1 MKTLSLFFEVHR
13 PMLLKTYRF
22 FDMGID
28 HNYLDDARNRTAMQR
43 AAMNVYQP
51 MNALL
56 ADLIRTY
63 GDRFRVSFYLSGL
76 AIEQMRSF
84 APDALQGFRELAAT
98 GCVEFVAGT
107 YSDSLASLAGE
118 EPFRDEVA
126 RHAELIRKEFGQTP
140 RALCN
145 TAMLYSDTI
154 GEAAAAMGY
163 PTILAEGARHLLG
176 WKSPNYVYANPLN
189 QKLRIMLRNYRLSD
203 DISFRFSDTRW
214 SEWPLTAEK
223 FLGWIDTDR
232 GETVNVCL
240 DYDVFGS
247 WQRAESGIFDFMR
260 AFVGQALDRGFTFAT
275 VSESAHAHQPVG
287 ILHAPHA
294 TSWADEERD
303 TSAWLGNELQQE
315 AFNKLYAQYEAVR
328 QLNSP
333 DFNHVWNFLQS
344 ADHFYWMGTKQFTEA
359 SRQNSDNPYGSSYDA
374 FINYMNV
381 LSDFINEL
389 ARRKAAATQKA

>member
-13 PMLLKTYRF
+13 PMLLRTYRF
-22 FDMGID
+22 FDMGVD

-56 ADLIRTY
+56 ADLIRAH
-63 GDRFRVSFYLSGL
+63 GNRFHVSFYLSGL

-84 APDALQGFRELAAT
+84 APDALQSFRDLAAT

-126 RHAELIRKEFGQTP
+126 RHTEIIRREFGQTP
-140 RALCN
+140 RTLYN
-145 TAMLYSDTI
+145 TAMLYSDSI
-154 GEAAAAMGY
+154 GAMAASMGY
-163 PTILAEGARHLLG
+163 QTMLGEGARHLLG

-189 QKLRIMLRNYRLSD
+189 QKLRVLLRNYRLSD
-203 DISFRFSDTRW
+203 DIAFRFSDTRG

-223 FLGWIDTDR
+223 YLGWIQGDR
-232 GETVNVCL
+232 GDTVNLCL

-247 WQRAESGIFDFMR
+247 WQRADSGIFDFVR
-260 AFVGQALDRGFTFAT
+260 AFVDQAIGSGFTFVTPA
-275 VSESAHAHQPVG
+275 ESARAHQPIG

-328 QLNSP
+328 QLDSP
-333 DFNHVWNFLQS
+333 DLNHVWNFLQT
-344 ADHFYWMGTKQFTEA
+344 ADHFYWMGTKWFTEA
-359 SRQNSDNPYGSSYDA
+359 SRQNSNNPYGSSYDA

-381 LSDFINEL
+381 LSDFINEI
-389 ARRKAAATQKA
+389 ARRKAAATSR

>member
-1 MKTLSLFFEVHR
+1 
-13 PMLLKTYRF
+13 MLLRTYRF
-22 FDMGID
+22 FDMGVD

-56 ADLIRTY
+56 ADLIRAH
-63 GDRFRVSFYLSGL
+63 GNRFHVSFYLSGL

-84 APDALQGFRELAAT
+84 APDALQSFRDLAAT

-126 RHAELIRKEFGQTP
+126 RHTEIIRREFGQTP
-140 RALCN
+140 RTLYN
-145 TAMLYSDTI
+145 TAMLYSDSI
-154 GEAAAAMGY
+154 GAMAASMGY
-163 PTILAEGARHLLG
+163 QTMLGEGARHLLG

-189 QKLRIMLRNYRLSD
+189 QKLRVLLRNYRLSD
-203 DISFRFSDTRW
+203 DIAFRFSDTRW

-223 FLGWIDTDR
+223 YLGWIQGDR
-232 GETVNVCL
+232 GDTVNLCL

-247 WQRAESGIFDFMR
+247 WQRADSGIFDFVR
-260 AFVGQALDRGFTFAT
+260 AFVDQAIGSGFTFVTPA
-275 VSESAHAHQPVG
+275 ESARAHQPIG

-315 AFNKLYAQYEAVR
+315 AINKLYAQYEAVR
-328 QLNSP
+328 QLDSP
-333 DFNHVWNFLQS
+333 DLNHVWNFLQT
-344 ADHFYWMGTKQFTEA
+344 ADHFYWMGTKWFTEA
-359 SRQNSDNPYGSSYDA
+359 SRQNSNNPYGSSYDA

-381 LSDFINEL
+381 LSDFINEI
-389 ARRKAAATQKA
+389 ARRKAAATSR

>member
-22 FDMGID
+22 FDMGVD

-43 AAMNVYQP
+43 AAMNVFLP

-63 GDRFRVSFYLSGL
+63 GDRFHVSFYLSGL

-84 APDALQGFRELAAT
+84 APDALQSFRDLAAT
-98 GCVEFVAGT
+98 GNVEFVAGT

-118 EPFRDEVA
+118 AQFRDEVV
-126 RHAELIRKEFGQTP
+126 RHTEIIRKEFGQTP
-140 RALCN
+140 RTLYN

-154 GEAAAAMGY
+154 GEMAASMGY
-163 PTILAEGARHLLG
+163 QTMLAEGARHLLG
-176 WKSPNYVYANPLN
+176 WKSANYVYANPLS
-189 QKLRIMLRNYRLSD
+189 QKLRVMLRNYQLSD
-203 DISFRFSDTRW
+203 DIAFRFSDTRW

-223 FLGWIDTDR
+223 YLGWIEGDR
-232 GETVNVCL
+232 GDTVNLCL

-247 WQRAESGIFDFMR
+247 WQRAESGIFDFVR
-260 AFVGQALDRGFTFAT
+260 AFVGQALDRGYTFAS
-275 VSESAHAHQPVG
+275 VGDNALAHQPIG

-328 QLNSP
+328 QLDSP
-333 DFNHVWNFLQS
+333 DLNHVWNFLQT
-344 ADHFYWMGTKQFTEA
+344 ADHFYWMGTKWFTEA
-359 SRQNSDNPYGSSYDA
+359 SRQNSNNPYGSSYDA

-389 ARRKAAATQKA
+389 TRRREAAATAR

>member
-1 MKTLSLFFEVHR
+1 
-13 PMLLKTYRF
+13 MLLRTYRF
-22 FDMGID
+22 FDMGVD

-56 ADLIRTY
+56 ADLIRAH
-63 GDRFRVSFYLSGL
+63 GNRFHVSFYLSGL

-84 APDALQGFRELAAT
+84 APDALQSFRDLAAT

-118 EPFRDEVA
+118 EPLRDEVA
-126 RHAELIRKEFGQTP
+126 RHTEIIRREFGQTP
-140 RALCN
+140 RTLYN
-145 TAMLYSDTI
+145 TAMLYSDSI
-154 GEAAAAMGY
+154 GAMAASMGY
-163 PTILAEGARHLLG
+163 QTMLGEGAKHLLG

-189 QKLRIMLRNYRLSD
+189 QKLRVLLRNYRLSD
-203 DISFRFSDTRW
+203 DIAFRFSDTRW

-223 FLGWIDTDR
+223 YLGWIQGDR
-232 GETVNVCL
+232 GDTVNLCL

-247 WQRAESGIFDFMR
+247 WQRADSGIFDFVR
-260 AFVGQALDRGFTFAT
+260 AFVDQAIGSGFTFVTPA
-275 VSESAHAHQPVG
+275 ESARAHQPIG

-328 QLNSP
+328 QLDSP
-333 DFNHVWNFLQS
+333 DLNHVWNFLQT
-344 ADHFYWMGTKQFTEA
+344 ADHFYWMGTKWFTEA
-359 SRQNSDNPYGSSYDA
+359 SRQNSNNPYGSSYDA

-381 LSDFINEL
+381 LSDFINEI
-389 ARRKAAATQKA
+389 ARRKAAATSR

>member
-13 PMLLKTYRF
+13 PMLLRTYRF
-22 FDMGID
+22 FDMGVD

-56 ADLIRTY
+56 ADLIRAH
-63 GDRFRVSFYLSGL
+63 GNRFHVSFYLSGL

-84 APDALQGFRELAAT
+84 APDALQSFRDLAAT

-126 RHAELIRKEFGQTP
+126 RHTEIIRREFGQTP
-140 RALCN
+140 RTLYN
-145 TAMLYSDTI
+145 TAMLYSDSI
-154 GEAAAAMGY
+154 GAMAASMGY
-163 PTILAEGARHLLG
+163 QTMLGEGARHLLG

-189 QKLRIMLRNYRLSD
+189 QKLRVLLRNYRLSD
-203 DISFRFSDTRW
+203 DIAFRFSDTRW

-223 FLGWIDTDR
+223 YLGWIQGDR
-232 GETVNVCL
+232 GDTVNLCL

-247 WQRAESGIFDFMR
+247 WQRADSGIFDFVR
-260 AFVGQALDRGFTFAT
+260 AFVDQAIGSGFTFVTPA
-275 VSESAHAHQPVG
+275 ESARAHQPIG

-328 QLNSP
+328 QLDSTRNS
-333 DFNHVWNFLQS
+333 N
-344 ADHFYWMGTKQFTEA
+344 
-359 SRQNSDNPYGSSYDA
+359 
-374 FINYMNV
+374 
-381 LSDFINEL
+381 
-389 ARRKAAATQKA
+389 

>member
-1 MKTLSLFFEVHR
+1 
-13 PMLLKTYRF
+13 MLLRTYRF
-22 FDMGID
+22 FDMGVD

-56 ADLIRTY
+56 ADLIRAH
-63 GDRFRVSFYLSGL
+63 GNRFHVSFYLSGL

-84 APDALQGFRELAAT
+84 APDALQSFRDLAAT

-126 RHAELIRKEFGQTP
+126 RHTEIIRREFGQTP
-140 RALCN
+140 RTLYN
-145 TAMLYSDTI
+145 TAMLYSDSI
-154 GEAAAAMGY
+154 GAMAASMGY
-163 PTILAEGARHLLG
+163 QTMLGEGARHLLG

-189 QKLRIMLRNYRLSD
+189 QKLRVLLRNYRLSD
-203 DISFRFSDTRW
+203 DIAFRFSDTRW

-223 FLGWIDTDR
+223 YLGWIQGDR
-232 GETVNVCL
+232 GDTVNLCL

-247 WQRAESGIFDFMR
+247 WQRADSGIFDFVR
-260 AFVGQALDRGFTFAT
+260 AFVDQAIGSGFTFVTPA
-275 VSESAHAHQPVG
+275 ESARAHQPIG

-315 AFNKLYAQYEAVR
+315 AFNKLYAQAEAVR
-328 QLNSP
+328 QLDSP
-333 DFNHVWNFLQS
+333 DLNHVWNFLQT
-344 ADHFYWMGTKQFTEA
+344 ADHFYWMGTKWFTEA
-359 SRQNSDNPYGSSYDA
+359 SRQNSNNPYGSSYDA

-381 LSDFINEL
+381 LSDFINEI
-389 ARRKAAATQKA
+389 ARRKAAATSR

>member
-1 MKTLSLFFEVHR
+1 
-13 PMLLKTYRF
+13 MLLRTYRF
-22 FDMGID
+22 FDMGVD

-56 ADLIRTY
+56 ADLIRAH
-63 GDRFRVSFYLSGL
+63 GNRFHVSFYLSGL

-84 APDALQGFRELAAT
+84 APDALQSFRDLAAT

-126 RHAELIRKEFGQTP
+126 RHTEIIRREFGQTP
-140 RALCN
+140 HTLYN
-145 TAMLYSDTI
+145 TAMLYSDSI
-154 GEAAAAMGY
+154 GAMAASMGY
-163 PTILAEGARHLLG
+163 QTMLGEGARHLLG

-189 QKLRIMLRNYRLSD
+189 QKLRVLLRNYRLSD
-203 DISFRFSDTRW
+203 DIAFRFSDTRW

-223 FLGWIDTDR
+223 YLGWIQGDR
-232 GETVNVCL
+232 GDTVNLCL

-247 WQRAESGIFDFMR
+247 WQRADSGIFDFVR
-260 AFVGQALDRGFTFAT
+260 AFVDQAIGSGFTFVTPA
-275 VSESAHAHQPVG
+275 ESARAHQPIG

-328 QLNSP
+328 QLDSP
-333 DFNHVWNFLQS
+333 DLNHVWNFLQT
-344 ADHFYWMGTKQFTEA
+344 ADHFYWMGTKWFTEA
-359 SRQNSDNPYGSSYDA
+359 SRQNSNNPYGSSYDA

-381 LSDFINEL
+381 LSDFINEI
-389 ARRKAAATQKA
+389 ARRKAAATSR

>member
-1 MKTLSLFFEVHR
+1 
-13 PMLLKTYRF
+13 MLLRTYRF
-22 FDMGID
+22 FDMGVD

-56 ADLIRTY
+56 ADLIRAH
-63 GDRFRVSFYLSGL
+63 GNRFHVSFYLSGL

-84 APDALQGFRELAAT
+84 APDALQSFRDLAAT

-126 RHAELIRKEFGQTP
+126 RHTEIIRREFGQTP
-140 RALCN
+140 RTLYN
-145 TAMLYSDTI
+145 TAMLYSDSI
-154 GEAAAAMGY
+154 GAMAASMGY
-163 PTILAEGARHLLG
+163 QTMLGEGARHLLG

-189 QKLRIMLRNYRLSD
+189 QKLRVLLRNYRLSD
-203 DISFRFSDTRW
+203 DIAFRFSDTRW

-223 FLGWIDTDR
+223 YLGWIQGDR
-232 GETVNVCL
+232 GDTVNLCL

-247 WQRAESGIFDFMR
+247 WQRADSSIFDFVR
-260 AFVGQALDRGFTFAT
+260 AFVDQAIGSGFTFVTPA
-275 VSESAHAHQPVG
+275 ESARAHQPIG

-328 QLNSP
+328 QLDSP
-333 DFNHVWNFLQS
+333 DLNHVWNFLQT
-344 ADHFYWMGTKQFTEA
+344 ADHFYWMGTKWFTEA
-359 SRQNSDNPYGSSYDA
+359 SRQNSNNPYGSSYDA

-381 LSDFINEL
+381 LSDFINEI
-389 ARRKAAATQKA
+389 ARRKAAATSR

>member
-13 PMLLKTYRF
+13 PMLLRTYRF
-22 FDMGID
+22 FDMGVD

-56 ADLIRTY
+56 ADLIRAH
-63 GDRFRVSFYLSGL
+63 GNRFHVSFYLSGL

-84 APDALQGFRELAAT
+84 APDALQSFRDLAAT

-126 RHAELIRKEFGQTP
+126 RHTEIIRREFGQTP
-140 RALCN
+140 RTLYN
-145 TAMLYSDTI
+145 TAMLYSDSI
-154 GEAAAAMGY
+154 GAMAASMGY
-163 PTILAEGARHLLG
+163 QTMLGEGARHLLG

-189 QKLRIMLRNYRLSD
+189 QKLRVLLRNYRLSD
-203 DISFRFSDTRW
+203 DIAFRFSDTRW

-223 FLGWIDTDR
+223 YLGWIQGDR
-232 GETVNVCL
+232 GDTVNLCL

-247 WQRAESGIFDFMR
+247 WQRADSGIFDFVR
-260 AFVGQALDRGFTFAT
+260 AFVDQAIGSGFTFVTPA
-275 VSESAHAHQPVG
+275 ESARAHQPIG

-328 QLNSP
+328 QLDSP
-333 DFNHVWNFLQS
+333 DLNHVWNFLQT
-344 ADHFYWMGTKQFTEA
+344 ADHFYWMGTKWFTEA
-359 SRQNSDNPYGSSYDA
+359 SRQNSNNPYGSSYDA

-381 LSDFINEL
+381 LSDFINEI
-389 ARRKAAATQKA
+389 ARRKAAATSR

>member
-13 PMLLKTYRF
+13 PMLLRTYRF
-22 FDMGID
+22 FDMGVD

-56 ADLIRTY
+56 ADLIRAH
-63 GDRFRVSFYLSGL
+63 GNRFHVSFYLSGL

-84 APDALQGFRELAAT
+84 APDALQSFRDLAAT

-126 RHAELIRKEFGQTP
+126 RHTEIIRREFGQTP
-140 RALCN
+140 RTLYN
-145 TAMLYSDTI
+145 TAMLYSDSI
-154 GEAAAAMGY
+154 GAMAASMGY
-163 PTILAEGARHLLG
+163 QTMLGEGARHLLG

-189 QKLRIMLRNYRLSD
+189 QKLRVLLRNYRLSD
-203 DISFRFSDTRW
+203 DIAFRFSDTLW

-223 FLGWIDTDR
+223 YLGWIQGDR
-232 GETVNVCL
+232 GDTVNLCL

-247 WQRAESGIFDFMR
+247 WQRADSGIFDFVR
-260 AFVGQALDRGFTFAT
+260 AFVDQAIGSGFTFVTPA
-275 VSESAHAHQPVG
+275 ESARAHQPIG

-328 QLNSP
+328 QLDSP
-333 DFNHVWNFLQS
+333 DLNHVWNFLQT
-344 ADHFYWMGTKQFTEA
+344 ADHFYWMGTKWFTEA
-359 SRQNSDNPYGSSYDA
+359 SRQNSNNPYGSSYDA

-381 LSDFINEL
+381 LSDFINEI
-389 ARRKAAATQKA
+389 ARRKAAATSR

>member
-13 PMLLKTYRF
+13 PMLLRTYRF
-22 FDMGID
+22 FDMGVD

-56 ADLIRTY
+56 ADLIRAH
-63 GDRFRVSFYLSGL
+63 GNRFHVSFYLSGL

-84 APDALQGFRELAAT
+84 APDALQSFRDLAAT

-126 RHAELIRKEFGQTP
+126 RHTEIIRREFGQTP
-140 RALCN
+140 RTLYN
-145 TAMLYSDTI
+145 TAMLYSDSI
-154 GEAAAAMGY
+154 GAMAASMGY
-163 PTILAEGARHLLG
+163 QTMLGEGARHLLG

-189 QKLRIMLRNYRLSD
+189 QKLRVLLRNYRLSD
-203 DISFRFSDTRW
+203 DIAFRFSDTRW

-223 FLGWIDTDR
+223 YLGWIQGDR
-232 GETVNVCL
+232 GDTVNLCL

-247 WQRAESGIFDFMR
+247 WQRADSGIFDFVR
-260 AFVGQALDRGFTFAT
+260 AFVDQTIGSGFTFVTPA
-275 VSESAHAHQPVG
+275 ESARAHQPIG

-328 QLNSP
+328 QLDSP
-333 DFNHVWNFLQS
+333 DLNHVWNFLQT
-344 ADHFYWMGTKQFTEA
+344 ADHFYWMGTKWFTEA
-359 SRQNSDNPYGSSYDA
+359 SRQNSNNPYGSSYDA

-381 LSDFINEL
+381 LSDFINEI
-389 ARRKAAATQKA
+389 ARRKAAATSR

>member
-1 MKTLSLFFEVHR
+1 
-13 PMLLKTYRF
+13 MLLRTYRF
-22 FDMGID
+22 FDMGVD

-56 ADLIRTY
+56 ADLIRAH
-63 GDRFRVSFYLSGL
+63 GNRFHVSFYLSGL

-84 APDALQGFRELAAT
+84 APDALQSFRDLAAT

-126 RHAELIRKEFGQTP
+126 RHTEIIRREFGQTP
-140 RALCN
+140 RTLYN
-145 TAMLYSDTI
+145 TAMLYSDSI
-154 GEAAAAMGY
+154 GAMAASMGY
-163 PTILAEGARHLLG
+163 QTMLGEGARHLLG

-189 QKLRIMLRNYRLSD
+189 QKLRVLLRNYRLSD
-203 DISFRFSDTRW
+203 DIAFRFSDTRW

-223 FLGWIDTDR
+223 YLGWIQGDR
-232 GETVNVCL
+232 GDTVNLCL

-247 WQRAESGIFDFMR
+247 WQRADSGIFDFVR
-260 AFVGQALDRGFTFAT
+260 AFVDQAIGSGFTFVTPA
-275 VSESAHAHQPVG
+275 ESARAHQPIG

-294 TSWADEERD
+294 TSWAGEERD

-328 QLNSP
+328 QLDSP
-333 DFNHVWNFLQS
+333 DLNHVWNFLQT
-344 ADHFYWMGTKQFTEA
+344 ADHFYWMGTKWFTEA
-359 SRQNSDNPYGSSYDA
+359 SRQNSNNSYGSSYDA

-381 LSDFINEL
+381 LSDFINEI
-389 ARRKAAATQKA
+389 ARRKAAATSR

>member
-13 PMLLKTYRF
+13 PMLLRTYRF
-22 FDMGID
+22 FDMGVD

-56 ADLIRTY
+56 ADLIRAH
-63 GDRFRVSFYLSGL
+63 GNRFHVSFYLSGL

-84 APDALQGFRELAAT
+84 APDALQSFRDLAAT

-126 RHAELIRKEFGQTP
+126 RHTEIIRREFGQTP
-140 RALCN
+140 RTLYN
-145 TAMLYSDTI
+145 TAMLYSDSI
-154 GEAAAAMGY
+154 GAMAASMGY
-163 PTILAEGARHLLG
+163 QTMLGEGARHLLG

-189 QKLRIMLRNYRLSD
+189 QKLRVLLRNYRLSD
-203 DISFRFSDTRW
+203 DIAFRFSDTRW

-223 FLGWIDTDR
+223 YLGWIQGDR
-232 GETVNVCL
+232 GDTVNLCL

-247 WQRAESGIFDFMR
+247 WQRADSGIFDFVR
-260 AFVGQALDRGFTFAT
+260 DFVDQAIGSGFTFVTPA
-275 VSESAHAHQPVG
+275 ESARAHQPIG

-328 QLNSP
+328 QLDSP
-333 DFNHVWNFLQS
+333 DLNHVWNFLQT
-344 ADHFYWMGTKQFTEA
+344 ADHFYWMGTKWFTEA
-359 SRQNSDNPYGSSYDA
+359 SRQNSNNPYGSSYDA

-381 LSDFINEL
+381 LSDFINEI
-389 ARRKAAATQKA
+389 ARRKAAATSR

>member
-1 MKTLSLFFEVHR
+1 
-13 PMLLKTYRF
+13 MLLRTYRF
-22 FDMGID
+22 FDMGVD

-56 ADLIRTY
+56 ADLIRAH
-63 GDRFRVSFYLSGL
+63 GNRFHVSFYLSGL

-84 APDALQGFRELAAT
+84 APDALQSFRDLAAT

-126 RHAELIRKEFGQTP
+126 RHTEIIRREFGQTP
-140 RALCN
+140 RTLYN
-145 TAMLYSDTI
+145 TAMLYSDSI
-154 GEAAAAMGY
+154 GAMAASMGY
-163 PTILAEGARHLLG
+163 QTMLGEGARHLLG

-189 QKLRIMLRNYRLSD
+189 QKLRVLLRNYRLSD
-203 DISFRFSDTRW
+203 DIAFRFSDTRW

-223 FLGWIDTDR
+223 YLGWIQGDR
-232 GETVNVCL
+232 GDTVNLCL

-247 WQRAESGIFDFMR
+247 WQRADSGIFDSVR
-260 AFVGQALDRGFTFAT
+260 AFVDQAIGSGFTFVTPA
-275 VSESAHAHQPVG
+275 ESARAHQPIG

-328 QLNSP
+328 QLDSP
-333 DFNHVWNFLQS
+333 DLNHVWNFLQT
-344 ADHFYWMGTKQFTEA
+344 ADHFYWMGTKWFTEA
-359 SRQNSDNPYGSSYDA
+359 SRQNSNNSYGSSYDA

-381 LSDFINEL
+381 LSDFINEI
-389 ARRKAAATQKA
+389 ARRKAAATSR

>member
-1 MKTLSLFFEVHR
+1 
-13 PMLLKTYRF
+13 MLLRTYRF
-22 FDMGID
+22 FDMGVD

-56 ADLIRTY
+56 ADLIRAH
-63 GDRFRVSFYLSGL
+63 GNCFHVSFYLSGL

-84 APDALQGFRELAAT
+84 APDALQSFRDLAAT

-126 RHAELIRKEFGQTP
+126 RHTEIIRREFGQTP
-140 RALCN
+140 RTLYN
-145 TAMLYSDTI
+145 TAMLYSDSI
-154 GEAAAAMGY
+154 GAMAASMGY
-163 PTILAEGARHLLG
+163 QTMLGEGARHLLG

-189 QKLRIMLRNYRLSD
+189 QKLRVLLRNYRLSD
-203 DISFRFSDTRW
+203 DIAFRFSDTRW

-223 FLGWIDTDR
+223 YLGWIQGDR
-232 GETVNVCL
+232 GDTVNLCL

-247 WQRAESGIFDFMR
+247 WQRADSGIFDFVR
-260 AFVGQALDRGFTFAT
+260 AFVDQAIGSGFTFVTPA
-275 VSESAHAHQPVG
+275 ESARAHQPIG

-328 QLNSP
+328 QLDSP
-333 DFNHVWNFLQS
+333 DLNHVWNFLQT
-344 ADHFYWMGTKQFTEA
+344 ADHFYWMGTKWFTEA
-359 SRQNSDNPYGSSYDA
+359 SRQNSNNPYGSSYDA

-381 LSDFINEL
+381 LSDFINEI
-389 ARRKAAATQKA
+389 ARRKAAATSR

>member
-13 PMLLKTYRF
+13 PMLLRTYRF
-22 FDMGID
+22 FDMGVD

-56 ADLIRTY
+56 ADLIRAH
-63 GDRFRVSFYLSGL
+63 GNRFHVSFYLSGL

-84 APDALQGFRELAAT
+84 APDALQSFRDLAAT

-126 RHAELIRKEFGQTP
+126 RHTEIIRREFGQTP
-140 RALCN
+140 RTLYN
-145 TAMLYSDTI
+145 TAMLYSDSI
-154 GEAAAAMGY
+154 GAMAASMGY
-163 PTILAEGARHLLG
+163 QTMLGEGARHLLG

-189 QKLRIMLRNYRLSD
+189 QKLRVLLRNYRLSD
-203 DISFRFSDTRW
+203 DIAFRFSDTRW

-223 FLGWIDTDR
+223 YLGWIQGDR
-232 GETVNVCL
+232 GDTVNLCL

-247 WQRAESGIFDFMR
+247 WQRADSGIFDFVR
-260 AFVGQALDRGFTFAT
+260 AFVDQAIGSGFTFVTPA
-275 VSESAHAHQPVG
+275 ESARAHQPIG
-287 ILHAPHA
+287 ILHVPHA

-328 QLNSP
+328 QLDSP
-333 DFNHVWNFLQS
+333 DLNHVWNFLQT
-344 ADHFYWMGTKQFTEA
+344 ADHFYWMGTKWFTEA
-359 SRQNSDNPYGSSYDA
+359 SRRHSNNPSGSSYDA

-381 LSDFINEL
+381 LSDFINEI
-389 ARRKAAATQKA
+389 ARRKAAATSR

>member
-13 PMLLKTYRF
+13 PMLLRTYRF
-22 FDMGID
+22 FDMGVD

-56 ADLIRTY
+56 ADLIRAH
-63 GDRFRVSFYLSGL
+63 GNRFHVSFYLSGL

-84 APDALQGFRELAAT
+84 APDALQSFRDLAAT

-126 RHAELIRKEFGQTP
+126 RHTEIIRREFGQTP
-140 RALCN
+140 RTLYN
-145 TAMLYSDTI
+145 TAMLYSDSI
-154 GEAAAAMGY
+154 GAMAASMGY
-163 PTILAEGARHLLG
+163 QTMLGEGARHLLG

-189 QKLRIMLRNYRLSD
+189 QKLRVLLRNYRLSD
-203 DISFRFSDTRW
+203 DIAFRFSDTRW

-223 FLGWIDTDR
+223 YLGWIQGDR
-232 GETVNVCL
+232 GDTVNLCL

-247 WQRAESGIFDFMR
+247 WQRADSGIFDFVR
-260 AFVGQALDRGFTFAT
+260 AFVDQAIGSGFTFVTPA
-275 VSESAHAHQPVG
+275 ESARAHQPIG

-328 QLNSP
+328 QLDSP
-333 DFNHVWNFLQS
+333 DLNHVWNFLQT
-344 ADHFYWMGTKQFTEA
+344 ADHFYWMGTKWFTEA
-359 SRQNSDNPYGSSYDA
+359 SRQNSNNPYGSSYDA

-381 LSDFINEL
+381 LSDFINEI
-389 ARRKAAATQKA
+389 ARRKAAAASR

>member
-13 PMLLKTYRF
+13 PMLLRTYRF
-22 FDMGID
+22 FDMGVD

-56 ADLIRTY
+56 ADLIRAH
-63 GDRFRVSFYLSGL
+63 GNRFHVSFYLSGL

-84 APDALQGFRELAAT
+84 APDALQSFRDLAAT

-126 RHAELIRKEFGQTP
+126 RHTEIIRREFGQTP
-140 RALCN
+140 RTLYN
-145 TAMLYSDTI
+145 TAMLYSDSI
-154 GEAAAAMGY
+154 GAMAASMGY
-163 PTILAEGARHLLG
+163 QTMLGEGARHLLG

-189 QKLRIMLRNYRLSD
+189 QKLRVLLRNYRLSD
-203 DISFRFSDTRW
+203 AIAFRFSDTRW

-223 FLGWIDTDR
+223 YLGWIQGDR
-232 GETVNVCL
+232 GDTVNLCL

-247 WQRAESGIFDFMR
+247 WQRADSGIFDFVR
-260 AFVGQALDRGFTFAT
+260 AFVDQAIGSGFTFVTPA
-275 VSESAHAHQPVG
+275 ESARAHQPIG

-328 QLNSP
+328 QLDSP
-333 DFNHVWNFLQS
+333 DLNHVWNFLQT
-344 ADHFYWMGTKQFTEA
+344 ADHFYWMGTKWFTEA
-359 SRQNSDNPYGSSYDA
+359 SRQNSNNSYGSSYGA
-374 FINYMNV
+374 YINYMNV
-381 LSDFINEL
+381 LRDFINEI
-389 ARRKAAATQKA
+389 ARRKAAATSR

>member
-1 MKTLSLFFEVHR
+1 
-13 PMLLKTYRF
+13 MLLRTYRF
-22 FDMGID
+22 FDMGVD

-56 ADLIRTY
+56 ADLIRAH
-63 GDRFRVSFYLSGL
+63 GNRFHVSFYLSGL

-84 APDALQGFRELAAT
+84 APDALQSFRDLAAT

-126 RHAELIRKEFGQTP
+126 RHTEIIRREFGQTP
-140 RALCN
+140 RTLYN
-145 TAMLYSDTI
+145 TAMLYSDSI
-154 GEAAAAMGY
+154 GAMAASMGY
-163 PTILAEGARHLLG
+163 QTMLGEGARHLLG

-189 QKLRIMLRNYRLSD
+189 QKLRVLLRNYRLSD
-203 DISFRFSDTRW
+203 DIAFRFSDTRW

-223 FLGWIDTDR
+223 YLGWIQGDR
-232 GETVNVCL
+232 GDTVNLCL

-247 WQRAESGIFDFMR
+247 WQRADSGIFDFVR
-260 AFVGQALDRGFTFAT
+260 AFVDQAIGSGFTFVTPA
-275 VSESAHAHQPVG
+275 ESARAHQPIG

-328 QLNSP
+328 QLDSP
-333 DFNHVWNFLQS
+333 DLNHVWNFLQT
-344 ADHFYWMGTKQFTEA
+344 ADHFYWMGTKWFTEA
-359 SRQNSDNPYGSSYDA
+359 SRQNSNNSYGSSYDA

-381 LSDFINEL
+381 LSDFINEI
-389 ARRKAAATQKA
+389 ARRKAAATSR

>member
-1 MKTLSLFFEVHR
+1 
-13 PMLLKTYRF
+13 MLLRTYRF
-22 FDMGID
+22 FDMGVD

-56 ADLIRTY
+56 ADLIRAH
-63 GDRFRVSFYLSGL
+63 GNRFHVSFYLSGL

-84 APDALQGFRELAAT
+84 APDALQSFRDLAAT

-126 RHAELIRKEFGQTP
+126 RHTEIIRREFGQTP
-140 RALCN
+140 RTLYN
-145 TAMLYSDTI
+145 TAMLYSDSI
-154 GEAAAAMGY
+154 GAMAASMGY
-163 PTILAEGARHLLG
+163 QTMLGEGARHLLG

-189 QKLRIMLRNYRLSD
+189 QKLRVLLRNYRLSD
-203 DISFRFSDTRW
+203 DIAFRFSDTRW

-223 FLGWIDTDR
+223 YLGWIQGDR
-232 GETVNVCL
+232 GDTVNLCL

-247 WQRAESGIFDFMR
+247 WQRADSGIFDFVR
-260 AFVGQALDRGFTFAT
+260 AFVDQAIGSGFTFVTPA
-275 VSESAHAHQPVG
+275 ESTRAHQPIG

-328 QLNSP
+328 QLDSP
-333 DFNHVWNFLQS
+333 DLNHVWNFLQT
-344 ADHFYWMGTKQFTEA
+344 ADHFYWMGTKWFTEA
-359 SRQNSDNPYGSSYDA
+359 SRQNSNNPYGSSYDA

-381 LSDFINEL
+381 LSDFINEI
-389 ARRKAAATQKA
+389 ARRKAAATSR

>member
-13 PMLLKTYRF
+13 PMLLRTYRF
-22 FDMGID
+22 FDMGVD

-56 ADLIRTY
+56 ADLIRAH
-63 GDRFRVSFYLSGL
+63 GNRFHVSFYLSGL

-84 APDALQGFRELAAT
+84 APDALQSFRDLAAT

-126 RHAELIRKEFGQTP
+126 RHTEIIRREFGQTP
-140 RALCN
+140 RTLYN
-145 TAMLYSDTI
+145 TAMLYSDSI
-154 GEAAAAMGY
+154 GAMAASMDYQTMLG
-163 PTILAEGARHLLG
+163 EGARHLLG

-189 QKLRIMLRNYRLSD
+189 QKLRVLLRNYRLSD
-203 DISFRFSDTRW
+203 DIAFRFSDTRW

-223 FLGWIDTDR
+223 YLGWIQGDR
-232 GETVNVCL
+232 GDTVNLCL

-247 WQRAESGIFDFMR
+247 WQRADSGIFDFVR
-260 AFVGQALDRGFTFAT
+260 AFVDQAIGSGFTFVTPA
-275 VSESAHAHQPVG
+275 ESARAHQPIG

-328 QLNSP
+328 QLDSP
-333 DFNHVWNFLQS
+333 DLNHVWNFLQT
-344 ADHFYWMGTKQFTEA
+344 ADHFYWMGTKWFTEA
-359 SRQNSDNPYGSSYDA
+359 SRQNSNNPYGSSYDA

-381 LSDFINEL
+381 LSDFINEI
-389 ARRKAAATQKA
+389 ARRKAAATSR

>member
-13 PMLLKTYRF
+13 PMLLRTYRF
-22 FDMGID
+22 FDMGVD

-56 ADLIRTY
+56 ADLIRAH
-63 GDRFRVSFYLSGL
+63 GNCFHVSFYLSGL

-84 APDALQGFRELAAT
+84 APDALQSFRDLAAT

-126 RHAELIRKEFGQTP
+126 RHTEIIRREFGQTP
-140 RALCN
+140 RTLYN
-145 TAMLYSDTI
+145 TAMLYSDSI
-154 GEAAAAMGY
+154 GAMAASMGY
-163 PTILAEGARHLLG
+163 QTMLGEGARHLLG

-189 QKLRIMLRNYRLSD
+189 QKLRVLLRNYRLSD
-203 DISFRFSDTRW
+203 DIAFRFSDTRW

-223 FLGWIDTDR
+223 YLGWIQGDR
-232 GETVNVCL
+232 GDTVNLCL

-247 WQRAESGIFDFMR
+247 WQRADSGIFDFVR
-260 AFVGQALDRGFTFAT
+260 AFVDQAIGSGFTFVTPA
-275 VSESAHAHQPVG
+275 ESARAHQPIG

-328 QLNSP
+328 QLDSP
-333 DFNHVWNFLQS
+333 DLNHVWNFLQT
-344 ADHFYWMGTKQFTEA
+344 ADHFYWMGTKWFTEA
-359 SRQNSDNPYGSSYDA
+359 SRQNSNNPYGSSYDA

-381 LSDFINEL
+381 LSDFINEI
-389 ARRKAAATQKA
+389 ARRKAAATSR

>member
-13 PMLLKTYRF
+13 PMLLRTYRF
-22 FDMGID
+22 FDMGVD

-56 ADLIRTY
+56 ADLIRDH
-63 GDRFRVSFYLSGL
+63 GNRFHVSFYLSGL

-84 APDALQGFRELAAT
+84 APDALQSFRDLAAT

-126 RHAELIRKEFGQTP
+126 RHTEIIRREFGQTP
-140 RALCN
+140 RTLYN
-145 TAMLYSDTI
+145 TAMLYSDSI
-154 GEAAAAMGY
+154 GAMAASMGY
-163 PTILAEGARHLLG
+163 QTMLGEGARHLLG

-189 QKLRIMLRNYRLSD
+189 QKLRVLLRNYRLSD
-203 DISFRFSDTRW
+203 DIAFRFSDTRW

-223 FLGWIDTDR
+223 YLGWIQGDR
-232 GETVNVCL
+232 GDTVNLCL

-247 WQRAESGIFDFMR
+247 WQRADSGIFDFVR
-260 AFVGQALDRGFTFAT
+260 AFVDQAIGSGFTFVTPA
-275 VSESAHAHQPVG
+275 ESARAHQPIG

-328 QLNSP
+328 QLDSP
-333 DFNHVWNFLQS
+333 DLNHVWNFLQT
-344 ADHFYWMGTKQFTEA
+344 ADHFYWMGTKWFTEA
-359 SRQNSDNPYGSSYDA
+359 SRQNSNNPYGSSYDA

-381 LSDFINEL
+381 LSDFINEI
-389 ARRKAAATQKA
+389 ARRKAAATSR

>member
-13 PMLLKTYRF
+13 PMLLRTYRF
-22 FDMGID
+22 FDMGVD

-56 ADLIRTY
+56 ADLIRAH
-63 GDRFRVSFYLSGL
+63 GNRFHVSFYLSGL

-84 APDALQGFRELAAT
+84 APDALQSFRDLAAT

-126 RHAELIRKEFGQTP
+126 RHTEIIRREFGQTP
-140 RALCN
+140 RTLYN
-145 TAMLYSDTI
+145 TAMLYSDSI
-154 GEAAAAMGY
+154 GAMAASMGY
-163 PTILAEGARHLLG
+163 QTMLGEGARHLLG

-189 QKLRIMLRNYRLSD
+189 QKLRVLLRNYRLSD
-203 DISFRFSDTRW
+203 DIAFRFSDTRW

-223 FLGWIDTDR
+223 YLGWIQGDR
-232 GETVNVCL
+232 GDTVNLCL

-247 WQRAESGIFDFMR
+247 WQRADSGIFDFVR
-260 AFVGQALDRGFTFAT
+260 AFVDQAIGSGFTFVTPA
-275 VSESAHAHQPVG
+275 ESARAHQPIG

-328 QLNSP
+328 HLDSP
-333 DFNHVWNFLQS
+333 DLNHVWNFLQT
-344 ADHFYWMGTKQFTEA
+344 ADHFYWMGTKWFTEA
-359 SRQNSDNPYGSSYDA
+359 SRQNSNNPYGSSYDA

-381 LSDFINEL
+381 LSDFINEI
-389 ARRKAAATQKA
+389 ARRKAAATSR

>member
-13 PMLLKTYRF
+13 PMLLRTYRF
-22 FDMGID
+22 FDMGVD

-56 ADLIRTY
+56 ADLIRAH
-63 GDRFRVSFYLSGL
+63 GNRFHVSFYLSGL

-84 APDALQGFRELAAT
+84 APDALQSFRDLAAT

-126 RHAELIRKEFGQTP
+126 RHTEIIRREFGQTP
-140 RALCN
+140 RTLYN
-145 TAMLYSDTI
+145 TAMLYSDSI
-154 GEAAAAMGY
+154 GAMAASMGY
-163 PTILAEGARHLLG
+163 QTMLGEGARHLLG

-189 QKLRIMLRNYRLSD
+189 QKLRVLLRNYRLSD
-203 DISFRFSDTRW
+203 DIAFRFSDTRW

-223 FLGWIDTDR
+223 YLGWIQGDR
-232 GETVNVCL
+232 GDTVNLCL

-247 WQRAESGIFDFMR
+247 WQRADSGIFDFVR
-260 AFVGQALDRGFTFAT
+260 AFVDQAIGSGFTFVTPA
-275 VSESAHAHQPVG
+275 ESARAHQPIG

-328 QLNSP
+328 QLDSP
-333 DFNHVWNFLQS
+333 DLNHVWNFLQT
-344 ADHFYWMGTKQFTEA
+344 ADHFYWMGTKWFTEA
-359 SRQNSDNPYGSSYDA
+359 SRQNSNNPYGSSYDA

-381 LSDFINEL
+381 LSDFINEI
-389 ARRKAAATQKA
+389 ARRKAPATSR

>member
-13 PMLLKTYRF
+13 PMLLRTYRF
-22 FDMGID
+22 FDMGVD

-56 ADLIRTY
+56 ADLIRAH
-63 GDRFRVSFYLSGL
+63 GNRFHVSFYLSGL

-84 APDALQGFRELAAT
+84 APDALQSFRDLAAT

-126 RHAELIRKEFGQTP
+126 RHTEIIRREFGQTP
-140 RALCN
+140 RTLYN
-145 TAMLYSDTI
+145 TAMLYSDSI
-154 GEAAAAMGY
+154 GAMAASMGY
-163 PTILAEGARHLLG
+163 QTMLGEGARHLLG

-189 QKLRIMLRNYRLSD
+189 QKLRVLLRNYRLSD
-203 DISFRFSDTRW
+203 DIAFRFSDTRW

-223 FLGWIDTDR
+223 YLGWIQGDR
-232 GETVNVCL
+232 GDTVNLCL

-247 WQRAESGIFDFMR
+247 WQRADSGIFDFVR
-260 AFVGQALDRGFTFAT
+260 AFVDQAIGSGFTFVTPA
-275 VSESAHAHQPVG
+275 ESARAHQPIG

-328 QLNSP
+328 QLGSP
-333 DFNHVWNFLQS
+333 DLNHVWNFLQT
-344 ADHFYWMGTKQFTEA
+344 ADHFYWMGTKWFTEA
-359 SRQNSDNPYGSSYDA
+359 SRQNSNNPYGSSYDA

-381 LSDFINEL
+381 LSDFINEI
-389 ARRKAAATQKA
+389 ARRKAAATSR

>member
-13 PMLLKTYRF
+13 PMLLRTYRF
-22 FDMGID
+22 FDMGVD

-56 ADLIRTY
+56 ADLIRAH
-63 GDRFRVSFYLSGL
+63 GNRFHVSFYLSGL

-84 APDALQGFRELAAT
+84 APDALQSFRDLAAT

-126 RHAELIRKEFGQTP
+126 RHTEIIRREFGQTP
-140 RALCN
+140 RTLYN
-145 TAMLYSDTI
+145 TAMLYSDSI
-154 GEAAAAMGY
+154 GAMAASMGY
-163 PTILAEGARHLLG
+163 QTMLGEGARHLLG

-189 QKLRIMLRNYRLSD
+189 QKLRVLLRNYRLSD
-203 DISFRFSDTRW
+203 DIAFRFSDTRW

-223 FLGWIDTDR
+223 YLGWIQGDR
-232 GETVNVCL
+232 GDTVNLCL

-247 WQRAESGIFDFMR
+247 WQRADSGIFDFVR
-260 AFVGQALDRGFTFAT
+260 AFVDQAIGSGFTFVTPA
-275 VSESAHAHQPVG
+275 ESARAHQPIG

-328 QLNSP
+328 QLDSP
-333 DFNHVWNFLQS
+333 DLNHVWNFLQT
-344 ADHFYWMGTKQFTEA
+344 ADHFYWMGTKWFTEA
-359 SRQNSDNPYGSSYDA
+359 SRQNSNNPYGSSYDA

-381 LSDFINEL
+381 LSDFINEI
-389 ARRKAAATQKA
+389 ARRMAAATSR

>member
-1 MKTLSLFFEVHR
+1 
-13 PMLLKTYRF
+13 MLLRTYRF
-22 FDMGID
+22 FDMGVD

-56 ADLIRTY
+56 ADLIRAH
-63 GDRFRVSFYLSGL
+63 GNRFHVSFYLSGH
-76 AIEQMRSF
+76 AIAQMRSF
-84 APDALQGFRELAAT
+84 APDALQSFRDLAAT

-126 RHAELIRKEFGQTP
+126 RHTEIIRREFGQTP
-140 RALCN
+140 RTLYN
-145 TAMLYSDTI
+145 TAMLYSDSI
-154 GEAAAAMGY
+154 GAMAASMGY
-163 PTILAEGARHLLG
+163 QTMLGEGARHLLG

-189 QKLRIMLRNYRLSD
+189 QKLRVLLRNYRLSD
-203 DISFRFSDTRW
+203 DIAFRFSDTRW

-223 FLGWIDTDR
+223 YLGWIQGDR
-232 GETVNVCL
+232 GDTVNLCL

-247 WQRAESGIFDFMR
+247 WQRADSGIFDFVR
-260 AFVGQALDRGFTFAT
+260 AFVDQAIGSGFTFVTPA
-275 VSESAHAHQPVG
+275 ESARAHQPIG

-328 QLNSP
+328 QLDSP
-333 DFNHVWNFLQS
+333 DLNHVWNFLQT
-344 ADHFYWMGTKQFTEA
+344 ADHFYWMGTKWFTEA
-359 SRQNSDNPYGSSYDA
+359 SRQNSNNPYGSSYDA

-381 LSDFINEL
+381 LSDFINEI
-389 ARRKAAATQKA
+389 ARRKAAATSR

>member
-13 PMLLKTYRF
+13 PMLLRTYRF
-22 FDMGID
+22 FDMGVD

-56 ADLIRTY
+56 ADLIRAH
-63 GDRFRVSFYLSGL
+63 GNRFHVSFYLSGL

-84 APDALQGFRELAAT
+84 APDALQSFRDLAAT

-107 YSDSLASLAGE
+107 YSDSLSSLAGE

-126 RHAELIRKEFGQTP
+126 RHTEIIRREFGQTP
-140 RALCN
+140 RTLYN
-145 TAMLYSDTI
+145 TAMLYSDSI
-154 GEAAAAMGY
+154 GAMAASMGY
-163 PTILAEGARHLLG
+163 QTMLGEGARHLLG

-189 QKLRIMLRNYRLSD
+189 QKLRVLLRNYRLSD
-203 DISFRFSDTRW
+203 DIAFRFLDTRW

-223 FLGWIDTDR
+223 YLGWIQGDR
-232 GETVNVCL
+232 GDTVNLCL

-247 WQRAESGIFDFMR
+247 WQRADSGIFDFVR
-260 AFVGQALDRGFTFAT
+260 AFVDQAIGSGFTFVTPA
-275 VSESAHAHQPVG
+275 ESARAHQPIG

-328 QLNSP
+328 QLDSP
-333 DFNHVWNFLQS
+333 DLNHVWNFLQT
-344 ADHFYWMGTKQFTEA
+344 ADHFYWMGTKWFTEA
-359 SRQNSDNPYGSSYDA
+359 SRQNSNNPYGSSYDA

-381 LSDFINEL
+381 LSDFINEI
-389 ARRKAAATQKA
+389 ARRKAAATSR

>member
-1 MKTLSLFFEVHR
+1 
-13 PMLLKTYRF
+13 MLLRTYRF
-22 FDMGID
+22 FDMGVD

-56 ADLIRTY
+56 ADLIRAH
-63 GDRFRVSFYLSGL
+63 GNRFHVSFYLSGL

-84 APDALQGFRELAAT
+84 APDALQSFRDLAAT

-126 RHAELIRKEFGQTP
+126 RHTEIIRREFGQTP
-140 RALCN
+140 RTLYN
-145 TAMLYSDTI
+145 TAMLYSDSI
-154 GEAAAAMGY
+154 GAMAASMGY
-163 PTILAEGARHLLG
+163 QTMLGEGARHLLG

-189 QKLRIMLRNYRLSD
+189 QKLRVLLRNYRLSD
-203 DISFRFSDTRW
+203 DIAFRFSDTRW

-223 FLGWIDTDR
+223 YLGWIQGDR
-232 GETVNVCL
+232 GDTVNLCL

-247 WQRAESGIFDFMR
+247 WQRADSGIFDFVR
-260 AFVGQALDRGFTFAT
+260 AFVDQAIGSGFTFVTPA
-275 VSESAHAHQPVG
+275 ESARAHQPIG

-328 QLNSP
+328 QLDSP
-333 DFNHVWNFLQS
+333 DLNHVWNFLQT
-344 ADHFYWMGTKQFTEA
+344 ADHFYWMGTKWFTEA
-359 SRQNSDNPYGSSYDA
+359 SRQNSNNPYGSSYDA

-381 LSDFINEL
+381 LSDFINEI
-389 ARRKAAATQKA
+389 ARRKAAATSR

>member
-1 MKTLSLFFEVHR
+1 
-13 PMLLKTYRF
+13 MLLRTYRF
-22 FDMGID
+22 FDMGVD

-56 ADLIRTY
+56 ADLIRAH
-63 GDRFRVSFYLSGL
+63 GNRFHVSFYLSGL

-84 APDALQGFRELAAT
+84 APDALQSFRDLAAT

-126 RHAELIRKEFGQTP
+126 RHTEIIRREFGQTP
-140 RALCN
+140 RTLYN
-145 TAMLYSDTI
+145 TAMLYSDSI
-154 GEAAAAMGY
+154 GAMAASMGY
-163 PTILAEGARHLLG
+163 QTMLGEGARHLLG

-189 QKLRIMLRNYRLSD
+189 QTLRVLFRNYRLSD
-203 DISFRFSDTRW
+203 DIAFRFSDTRW

-223 FLGWIDTDR
+223 YLGWIQGDR
-232 GETVNVCL
+232 GDTVNLCL

-247 WQRAESGIFDFMR
+247 WQRADSGIFDFVR
-260 AFVGQALDRGFTFAT
+260 AFVDQAIGSGFTFVTPA
-275 VSESAHAHQPVG
+275 ESARAHQPIG

-328 QLNSP
+328 QLDSP
-333 DFNHVWNFLQS
+333 DLNHVWNFLQT
-344 ADHFYWMGTKQFTEA
+344 ADHFYWMGTKWFTEA
-359 SRQNSDNPYGSSYDA
+359 SRQNSNNPYGSSYDA

-381 LSDFINEL
+381 LSDFINEI
-389 ARRKAAATQKA
+389 ARRKAAATSR

>member
-1 MKTLSLFFEVHR
+1 
-13 PMLLKTYRF
+13 MLLRTYRF
-22 FDMGID
+22 FDMGVD

-56 ADLIRTY
+56 ADLIRAH
-63 GDRFRVSFYLSGL
+63 GNRFHVSFYLSGL

-84 APDALQGFRELAAT
+84 APDALQSFRDLAAT

-126 RHAELIRKEFGQTP
+126 RHTEIIRREFGQTP
-140 RALCN
+140 RTLYN
-145 TAMLYSDTI
+145 TAMLYSDSI
-154 GEAAAAMGY
+154 GAMAASMGY
-163 PTILAEGARHLLG
+163 QTMLGEGARHLLG

-189 QKLRIMLRNYRLSD
+189 QKLRVLLRNYRLSD
-203 DISFRFSDTRW
+203 DIAFRFSDTRW

-223 FLGWIDTDR
+223 YLGWIQGDR
-232 GETVNVCL
+232 GDTVNLCL

-247 WQRAESGIFDFMR
+247 WQRADSGIFDFVR
-260 AFVGQALDRGFTFAT
+260 AFVDQAIGSGFTFVTPA
-275 VSESAHAHQPVG
+275 ESARAHQPIG

-328 QLNSP
+328 QLDSP
-333 DFNHVWNFLQS
+333 DLNHVWNFLQT
-344 ADHFYWMGTKQFTEA
+344 ADHFYWMGTKWFTEA
-359 SRQNSDNPYGSSYDA
+359 SRQNSNNPYGSSYDA

-381 LSDFINEL
+381 LRDFINEI
-389 ARRKAAATQKA
+389 ARRKAAATSR

>member
-1 MKTLSLFFEVHR
+1 
-13 PMLLKTYRF
+13 MLLRTYRF
-22 FDMGID
+22 FDMGVD

-56 ADLIRTY
+56 ADLIRAH
-63 GDRFRVSFYLSGL
+63 GNRFHVSFYLSGL

-84 APDALQGFRELAAT
+84 APDALQSFRDLAAT

-126 RHAELIRKEFGQTP
+126 RHTEIIRREFGQPP
-140 RALCN
+140 RTLYN
-145 TAMLYSDTI
+145 TAMLYSDSI
-154 GEAAAAMGY
+154 GAMAASMGY
-163 PTILAEGARHLLG
+163 QTMLGEGARHLLG

-189 QKLRIMLRNYRLSD
+189 QKLRVLLRNYRLSD
-203 DISFRFSDTRW
+203 DIAFRFSDTRW

-223 FLGWIDTDR
+223 YLGWIQGDR
-232 GETVNVCL
+232 GDTVNLCL

-247 WQRAESGIFDFMR
+247 WQRADSGIFDFVR
-260 AFVGQALDRGFTFAT
+260 AFVDQAIGSGFTFVTPA
-275 VSESAHAHQPVG
+275 ESARAHQPIG

-328 QLNSP
+328 QLDSP
-333 DFNHVWNFLQS
+333 DLNHVWNFLQT
-344 ADHFYWMGTKQFTEA
+344 ADHFYWMGTKWFTEA
-359 SRQNSDNPYGSSYDA
+359 SRQNSNNPYGSSYDA

-381 LSDFINEL
+381 LSDFINEI
-389 ARRKAAATQKA
+389 ARRKAAATSR

>member
-13 PMLLKTYRF
+13 PMLLRTYRF
-22 FDMGID
+22 FDMGVD

-56 ADLIRTY
+56 ADLIRAH
-63 GDRFRVSFYLSGL
+63 GNRFHVSFYLSGL

-84 APDALQGFRELAAT
+84 APDALQSFRDLAAT

-126 RHAELIRKEFGQTP
+126 RHTEIIRREFGQTP
-140 RALCN
+140 RTLYN
-145 TAMLYSDTI
+145 TAMLYSDSI
-154 GEAAAAMGY
+154 GAMAASMGY
-163 PTILAEGARHLLG
+163 QTMLGEGARHLLG

-189 QKLRIMLRNYRLSD
+189 QKLRVLLRNYRLSD
-203 DISFRFSDTRW
+203 DIAFRFSDTRW

-223 FLGWIDTDR
+223 YLGWIQGDR
-232 GETVNVCL
+232 GDTVNLCL

-247 WQRAESGIFDFMR
+247 WQRADSGIFDFVR
-260 AFVGQALDRGFTFAT
+260 AFVDQAIGSGFTFVTPA
-275 VSESAHAHQPVG
+275 ESARAHQPIG

-328 QLNSP
+328 QLDSP
-333 DFNHVWNFLQS
+333 DLNHVWNFLQT
-344 ADHFYWMGTKQFTEA
+344 ADHFYWMGTKWFTEA
-359 SRQNSDNPYGSSYDA
+359 SRQNSNNSYGSSYDA

-381 LSDFINEL
+381 LSDFINEI
-389 ARRKAAATQKA
+389 ARRKAAATSR

>member
-1 MKTLSLFFEVHR
+1 
-13 PMLLKTYRF
+13 MLLRTYRF
-22 FDMGID
+22 FDMGVD

-56 ADLIRTY
+56 ADLIRAH
-63 GDRFRVSFYLSGL
+63 GNRFHVSFYLSGL

-84 APDALQGFRELAAT
+84 APDALQSFRDLAAT

-126 RHAELIRKEFGQTP
+126 RHTEIIRREFGQTP
-140 RALCN
+140 RTLYN
-145 TAMLYSDTI
+145 TAMLYSDSI
-154 GEAAAAMGY
+154 GAMAASMGY
-163 PTILAEGARHLLG
+163 QTMLGEGARHLLG

-189 QKLRIMLRNYRLSD
+189 QKLRVLLRNYRLSD
-203 DISFRFSDTRW
+203 DIAFRFSDTRW

-223 FLGWIDTDR
+223 YLGWIQGDR
-232 GETVNVCL
+232 GDTVNLCL

-247 WQRAESGIFDFMR
+247 WQRADSGIFDFVR
-260 AFVGQALDRGFTFAT
+260 AFVDQAIGSGFTFVTPA
-275 VSESAHAHQPVG
+275 ESARAHQPIG

-328 QLNSP
+328 QLDSP
-333 DFNHVWNFLQS
+333 DLNHVWNFLQT
-344 ADHFYWMGTKQFTEA
+344 ADHFYWMGTKWFTEA
-359 SRQNSDNPYGSSYDA
+359 SRQNSNNPYGSSYDA

-381 LSDFINEL
+381 LSDFINEI
-389 ARRKAAATQKA
+389 ARRKATATSR

>member
-1 MKTLSLFFEVHR
+1 
-13 PMLLKTYRF
+13 MLLRTYRF
-22 FDMGID
+22 FDMGVD

-56 ADLIRTY
+56 ADLIRAH
-63 GDRFRVSFYLSGL
+63 GNRFHVSFYLSGL

-84 APDALQGFRELAAT
+84 APDALQSFRDLAAT

-118 EPFRDEVA
+118 EPFRAEVA
-126 RHAELIRKEFGQTP
+126 RHTEIIRREFGQTP
-140 RALCN
+140 RTLYN
-145 TAMLYSDTI
+145 TAMLYSDSI
-154 GEAAAAMGY
+154 GAMAASMGY
-163 PTILAEGARHLLG
+163 QTMLGEGARHLLG

-189 QKLRIMLRNYRLSD
+189 QKLRVLLRNYRLSD
-203 DISFRFSDTRW
+203 DIAFRFSDTRW

-223 FLGWIDTDR
+223 YLGWIQGDR
-232 GETVNVCL
+232 GDTVNLCL

-247 WQRAESGIFDFMR
+247 WQRADSGIFDSVR
-260 AFVGQALDRGFTFAT
+260 AFVDQAIGSGFTFVTPA
-275 VSESAHAHQPVG
+275 ESARAHQPIG

-328 QLNSP
+328 QLDSP
-333 DFNHVWNFLQS
+333 DLNHVWNFLQT
-344 ADHFYWMGTKQFTEA
+344 ADHFYWMGTKWFTEA
-359 SRQNSDNPYGSSYDA
+359 SRQNSNNSYGSSYDA

-381 LSDFINEL
+381 LSDFINEI
-389 ARRKAAATQKA
+389 ARRKAAATSR

>member
-13 PMLLKTYRF
+13 PMLLRTYRF
-22 FDMGID
+22 FDMGVD

-56 ADLIRTY
+56 ADLIRAH
-63 GDRFRVSFYLSGL
+63 GNRFHVSFYLSGL

-84 APDALQGFRELAAT
+84 APDALQSFRDLAAT

-126 RHAELIRKEFGQTP
+126 RHTEIIRREFGQTP
-140 RALCN
+140 RTLYN
-145 TAMLYSDTI
+145 TAMLYSDSI
-154 GEAAAAMGY
+154 GAMAASMGY
-163 PTILAEGARHLLG
+163 QTMLGEGARHLLG

-189 QKLRIMLRNYRLSD
+189 QKLRVLLRNYRLSD
-203 DISFRFSDTRW
+203 DIAFRFSDTRW

-223 FLGWIDTDR
+223 YLGWIQGDR
-232 GETVNVCL
+232 GDTVNLCL

-247 WQRAESGIFDFMR
+247 WQRADSGIFDFVR
-260 AFVGQALDRGFTFAT
+260 AFVDQAIGSGFTFVTPA
-275 VSESAHAHQPVG
+275 ESARAHQPIG

-315 AFNKLYAQYEAVR
+315 AFNKLYAQAEAVR
-328 QLNSP
+328 QLDSP
-333 DFNHVWNFLQS
+333 DLNHVWNFLQT
-344 ADHFYWMGTKQFTEA
+344 ADHFYWMGTKWFTEA
-359 SRQNSDNPYGSSYDA
+359 SRQNSNNPYGSSYDA

-381 LSDFINEL
+381 LSDFINEI
-389 ARRKAAATQKA
+389 ARRKAAATSR

>member
-13 PMLLKTYRF
+13 PMLLRTYRF
-22 FDMGID
+22 FDMGVD

-56 ADLIRTY
+56 ADLIRAH
-63 GDRFRVSFYLSGL
+63 GNRFHVSFYLSGL

-84 APDALQGFRELAAT
+84 APDALQSFRDLAAT

-126 RHAELIRKEFGQTP
+126 RHTEIIRREFGQPP
-140 RALCN
+140 RTLYN
-145 TAMLYSDTI
+145 TAMLYSDSI
-154 GEAAAAMGY
+154 GAMAASMGY
-163 PTILAEGARHLLG
+163 QTMLGEGARHLLG

-189 QKLRIMLRNYRLSD
+189 QKLRVLLRNYRLSD
-203 DISFRFSDTRW
+203 DIAFRFSDTRW

-223 FLGWIDTDR
+223 YLGWIQGDR
-232 GETVNVCL
+232 GDTVNLCL

-247 WQRAESGIFDFMR
+247 WQRADSGIFDFVR
-260 AFVGQALDRGFTFAT
+260 AFVDQAIGSGFTFVTPA
-275 VSESAHAHQPVG
+275 ESARAHQPIG

-328 QLNSP
+328 QLDSP
-333 DFNHVWNFLQS
+333 DLNHVWNFLQT
-344 ADHFYWMGTKQFTEA
+344 ADHFYWMGTKWFTEA
-359 SRQNSDNPYGSSYDA
+359 SRQNSNNPYGSSYDA

-381 LSDFINEL
+381 LSDFINEI
-389 ARRKAAATQKA
+389 ARRKAAATSR